1 MLCLIVKGVKGE
13 QHRVFM
19 FNVDKKEPTTE
30 GSRAGNT
37 ELEFNMN
44 SHIRQYSQIFIVET
58 LPNGDA
64 TAKQLSFKDEDGVQ
78 DEAKHLF
85 PPVEF
90 NNPEKGTVKDCWL
103 TAVEGHQMEG
113 VISICKSSTD
123 EYLNANSV
131 IPNIFYQK
139 DKGKE
144 EYLHY
149 STKVR
154 AQEMVMSY
162 PIVASNRGLA

>member
-19 FNVDKKEPTTE
+19 FNVDKKDPTTE

-64 TAKQLSFKDEDGVQ
+64 TAKQLSFKDEDGV
-78 DEAKHLF
+78 
-85 PPVEF
+85 
-90 NNPEKGTVKDCWL
+90 
-103 TAVEGHQMEG
+103 
-113 VISICKSSTD
+113 
-123 EYLNANSV
+123 
-131 IPNIFYQK
+131 
-139 DKGKE
+139 
-144 EYLHY
+144 
-149 STKVR
+149 
-154 AQEMVMSY
+154 
-162 PIVASNRGLA
+162 